1 MKIFTALFFVVVT
14 LSSQT
19 ALAWDGHRGGGY
31 DRGWNHSRPIYNNY
45 GGGHH
50 HGGRHSGKKDFL
62 YGVLAGTIAGVI
74 IAQPPPPYYY
84 SPPQIYY
91 SPPPPRCWTEW
102 RPVNLYDRFGRQLGQ
117 NVAICQ

>member
-1 MKIFTALFFVVVT
+1 MKKIFTALFFVVVT

-19 ALAWDGHRGGGY
+19 AFAWDGHRDGGY
-31 DRGWNHSRPIYNNY
+31 DRGWNHPRPIYNNY

-50 HGGRHSGKKDFL
+50 HGGRHKNDFL
-62 YGVLAGTIAGVI
+62 YGMIAGTITGMA

-102 RPVNLYDRFGRQLGQ
+102 RRLYDGFGRQFNQ
-117 NVAICQ
+117 AVTFCQ

>member
-1 MKIFTALFFVVVT
+1 MKKIFTALFFVVVT

-19 ALAWDGHRGGGY
+19 AFAWDGHRDGGY
-31 DRGWNHSRPIYNNY
+31 DRGWNHPRPIYNNY
-45 GGGHH
+45 DGGHH
-50 HGGRHSGKKDFL
+50 HGGRYSGKNDFL

-74 IAQPPPPYYY
+74 IAQPPPPYY
-84 SPPQIYY
+84 SSPQIYY

-117 NVAICQ
+117 NVTICQ